1 VQPELVDRARHGDE
15 GAFEALISAAVD
27 RLYAA
32 ATLILHDR
40 TLAEEAVQETM
51 IRAWRDL
58 PRLRDVSRFE
68 VWLRRILVHA
78 CMDTVRSEPQRSSN
92 AQLDVEWRAP
102 GDEISQLADRDAIG
116 QAFKRLTLE
125 HRSILVLR
133 HYFGY
138 SVPELADLLRLRL
151 GTAKSRLS
159 RAETAMRSALQTDVS
174 RRVEPQEGR
183 T

>member
-1 VQPELVDRARHGDE
+1 VQPELVDRARHGDAD
-15 GAFEALISAAVD
+15 AFEALISAAVD
-27 RLYAA
+27 RLYGA

-58 PRLRDVSRFE
+58 PRLRDATRFDG
-68 VWLRRILVHA
+68 WLRRILVHA
-78 CMDTVRSEPQRSSN
+78 CIDVARSNRRQS
-92 AQLDVEWRAP
+92 AHAALDVNWRASD
-102 GDEISQLADRDAIG
+102 DEIGQLADRDAIG

-138 SVPELADLLRLRL
+138 SVPELANLLRIRL

-159 RAETAMRSALQTDVS
+159 RAESVMRSVLQTDAS
-174 RRVEPQEGR
+174 RPVEPQEGQA
-183 T
+183 

>member
-1 VQPELVDRARHGDE
+1 
-15 GAFEALISAAVD
+15 
-27 RLYAA
+27 
-32 ATLILHDR
+32 
-40 TLAEEAVQETM
+40 M